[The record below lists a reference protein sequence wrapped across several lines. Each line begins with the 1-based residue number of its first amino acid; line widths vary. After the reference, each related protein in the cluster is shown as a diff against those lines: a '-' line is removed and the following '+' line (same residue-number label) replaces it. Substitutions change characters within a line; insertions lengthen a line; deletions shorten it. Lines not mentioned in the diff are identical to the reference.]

1 MNSLENRMYCIRGA
15 VCSENTADS
24 LVKNVGELYQEL
36 CNKNELEAAD
46 IVSIQF
52 SITPDLDALNPAT
65 ALRKSDKTGA
75 TKNIPLFCCAE
86 PLIQNMKPKVVRV
99 MVTVYKKQE
108 FIPVPVYLNGAE
120 SLRPDLCRAHT
131 EDK

>member
-75 TKNIPLFCCAE
+75 TKNIPLCPDSEWDC
-86 PLIQNMKPKVVRV
+86 IQEAGILSCSGLSQWR
-99 MVTVYKKQE
+99 
-108 FIPVPVYLNGAE
+108 
-120 SLRPDLCRAHT
+120 
-131 EDK
+131 